1 MLVRGERSY
10 LRGYDNYLIIIVILF
25 KSPPEPALAMNIKW
39 RILALFRQ
47 SYPQAV
53 KKNGLDKSAM
63 KRCNRAFLFLHRQRP

>member
-10 LRGYDNYLIIIVILF
+10 LRIYDNYLIIIVILF
-25 KSPPEPALAMNIKW
+25 KSLPEPALAMNIKW

-53 KKNGLDKSAM
+53 KKNGLDKSTM
-63 KRCNRAFLFLHRQRP
+63 KRCNHVFLFLHRQRP